1 MIKKKLIE
9 FAVKSVDYLNN
20 ENLKYTV
27 GKYHL
32 ELSTRT
38 ISDVIEKYLVNYAID
53 YFGKENI
60 EFGNYN
66 GYDVIILNI
75 FKNKIYVNIKTN
87 LTNQHLDASWLASA
101 SVIDRFVASGICSY
115 LYCIKLE
122 YSKESSFIRFLN
134 GKVAGPVSQLNLI
147 KFTKGEISQFKI
159 RTEFNGTHYHILNN
173 DYE

>member
-27 GKYHL
+27 GKYNL

-66 GYDVIILNI
+66 GYDVLFLI
-75 FKNKIYVNIKTN
+75 
-87 LTNQHLDASWLASA
+87 
-101 SVIDRFVASGICSY
+101 
-115 LYCIKLE
+115 
-122 YSKESSFIRFLN
+122 YSKT
-134 GKVAGPVSQLNLI
+134 
-147 KFTKGEISQFKI
+147 KFM
-159 RTEFNGTHYHILNN
+159 
-173 DYE
+173 